1 MRETREEWPKNED
14 GGSTLSPHV
23 WPHTLQISQLG
34 REGGVDKDL
43 NIFLLQDT
51 HTTNAAEMVT

>member
-1 MRETREEWPKNED
+1 MRMVAPH
-14 GGSTLSPHV
+14 SPHV
-23 WPHTLQISQLG
+23 WPHTLQISQLLEGG
-34 REGGVDKDL
+34 RKGGVDKDL